1 MTSGSAARANRK
13 LPELATMPRVV
24 GIIGGMG
31 PEATLDLMRR
41 VLAKTPAQDDQDHIH
56 LIVESNPKIPSR
68 IAHLIEKTG
77 ADPTLELVRIAR
89 NLERA
94 GAEAL
99 AIPCNTAHAYA
110 PSIRRAVSI
119 PLLDMVQLTVDQ
131 ISSSPIPSAHIA
143 SSPTAGAQRVQRV
156 GLLASSAVLATELYA
171 KAFADHGIAV
181 VHPARQDDVM
191 ALIRAVKRGETGLD
205 IQAALGRTALD
216 LANHVDVLL
225 VGCSELSVI
234 SAGIT
239 APFVDSLD
247 VQAQAIVNFA
257 GKTSV
262 AQSPVAPS

>member
-1 MTSGSAARANRK
+1 MH
-13 LPELATMPRVV
+13 RVV

-41 VLAKTPAQDDQDHIH
+41 VLAKTPAQGDQDHIH

-68 IAHLIEKTG
+68 MAHLIEGTG
-77 ADPTLELVRIAR
+77 ADPTPELIRIAQ
-89 NLERA
+89 NLQHA

-99 AIPCNTAHAYA
+99 AMPCNTAHAYA
-110 PSIRRAVSI
+110 HSIRRAVSI

-131 ISSSPIPSAHIA
+131 IA
-143 SSPTAGAQRVQRV
+143 SSRRVARV

-171 KAFADHGIAV
+171 RSFAGHGIAV
-181 VHPARQDDVM
+181 VPPARQDEVM
-191 ALIRAVKRGETGLD
+191 SLIKAVKCGETGLE
-205 IQAALGRTALD
+205 IQAALARIALD
-216 LANHVDVLL
+216 LAKQADVLL

-234 SAGIT
+234 GAGIT

-257 GKTSV
+257 TS
-262 AQSPVAPS
+262 SAP

>member
-1 MTSGSAARANRK
+1 MAERGNPKR
-13 LPELATMPRVV
+13 PELATMHRVV

-41 VLAKTPAQDDQDHIH
+41 VLAKTPAQSDQDHIH

-68 IAHLIEKTG
+68 IAHLIEGTG
-77 ADPTLELVRIAR
+77 TDPTPELIRIAV
-89 NLERA
+89 NLQRA

-110 PSIRRAVSI
+110 HSIRRAVSI

-131 ISSSPIPSAHIA
+131 IA
-143 SSPTAGAQRVQRV
+143 SSRRVARV

-171 KAFADHGIAV
+171 KAFAGHGIAV
-181 VHPARQDDVM
+181 VPPARQDEVM
-191 ALIRAVKRGETGLD
+191 SLINAVKLGETGVKV
-205 IQAALGRTALD
+205 QAALAAIASD
-216 LANHVDVLL
+216 LASQADVLL

-234 SAGIT
+234 AAGIN

-247 VQAQAIVNFA
+247 VQAQAIVSFA
-257 GKTSV
+257 TSG
-262 AQSPVAPS
+262 A

>member
-1 MTSGSAARANRK
+1 MQ
-13 LPELATMPRVV
+13 RVV

-68 IAHLIEKTG
+68 IAHLIEGTG
-77 ADPTLELVRIAR
+77 ADPTPELIRIAI
-89 NLERA
+89 NLQRA

-110 PSIRRAVSI
+110 HSIRRAVNI

-131 ISSSPIPSAHIA
+131 I
-143 SSPTAGAQRVQRV
+143 AGSRRVARV
-156 GLLASSAVLATELYA
+156 GLLASSAVLATELYT
-171 KAFADHGIAV
+171 KAFAGHGIAV
-181 VHPARQDDVM
+181 SHPDQQDEVM
-191 ALIRAVKRGETGLD
+191 SLIKAVKRGETGSTV
-205 IQAALGRTALD
+205 QAALARLAAD
-216 LANHVDVLL
+216 LASQTDVLL
-225 VGCSELSVI
+225 IGCSELSVI
-234 SAGIT
+234 AAGIS

-257 GKTSV
+257 TD
-262 AQSPVAPS
+262 AAR

>member
-1 MTSGSAARANRK
+1 M
-13 LPELATMPRVV
+13 PTMHRVV

-56 LIVESNPKIPSR
+56 LLVESNPKIPSR
-68 IAHLIEKTG
+68 IAHLIEGTG
-77 ADPTLELVRIAR
+77 VDPTPELIRIAA
-89 NLERA
+89 NLQRA

-110 PSIRRAVSI
+110 HSIRRAVSI

-131 ISSSPIPSAHIA
+131 I
-143 SSPTAGAQRVQRV
+143 AGSRRVARV

-171 KAFADHGIAV
+171 KAFAGHGISV
-181 VHPARQDDVM
+181 VHPARQDEVM
-191 ALIRAVKRGETGLD
+191 SLIKAVKRGETGSNV
-205 IQAALGRTALD
+205 QAALARTAAD
-216 LANHVDVLL
+216 LPDQADVLL
-225 VGCSELSVI
+225 IGCSELSVI
-234 SAGIT
+234 TAGVT

-257 GKTSV
+257 TSP
-262 AQSPVAPS
+262 AM

>member
-1 MTSGSAARANRK
+1 MSMTSDSVARVTPK
-13 LPELATMPRVV
+13 QPELATMHRVV

-68 IAHLIEKTG
+68 IAHLIEGTG
-77 ADPTLELVRIAR
+77 DDPTPELIRIAV
-89 NLERA
+89 NLQRA
-94 GAEAL
+94 GAQAL

-110 PSIRRAVSI
+110 HSIRRAVSI

-131 ISSSPIPSAHIA
+131 I
-143 SSPTAGAQRVQRV
+143 AGSRRVARV

-171 KAFADHGIAV
+171 KAFADHGIAI
-181 VHPARQDDVM
+181 VHPARQDEVM
-191 ALIRAVKRGETGLD
+191 SLIKAVKRGETGLET
-205 IQAALGRTALD
+205 QAALARTAHD
-216 LANHVDVLL
+216 LANHADVLL
-225 VGCSELSVI
+225 IGCSELSVI
-234 SAGIT
+234 AAGIA

-257 GKTSV
+257 TS
-262 AQSPVAPS
+262 SAP

>member
-1 MTSGSAARANRK
+1 M
-13 LPELATMPRVV
+13 PTMHRV

-68 IAHLIEKTG
+68 IAHLIEGTG
-77 ADPTLELVRIAR
+77 ADPTPELIRIAV
-89 NLERA
+89 NLQRA

-110 PSIRRAVSI
+110 HSIRRAVSI
-119 PLLDMVQLTVDQ
+119 PLLDMVQLSVDR
-131 ISSSPIPSAHIA
+131 IA
-143 SSPTAGAQRVQRV
+143 SSRRVARV

-171 KAFADHGIAV
+171 KAFAGQGIAV
-181 VHPARQDDVM
+181 VHPERQDEVM
-191 ALIRAVKRGETGLD
+191 SLIKAVKRGETGSNVH
-205 IQAALGRTALD
+205 AALAQIAAE
-216 LANHVDVLL
+216 LANQADVLL
-225 VGCSELSVI
+225 IGCSELSVI
-234 SAGIT
+234 SSGIT

-257 GKTSV
+257 TSS
-262 AQSPVAPS
+262 AL